1 MIDRIWLPIYG
12 QSYINNTVYGPIYGE
27 PYVGI
32 PYMVDHI
39 WFHIVT
45 IYGLPYM
52 IDGTVYAPIYGRP
65 YMDPVYGHLRPYM
78 VIFTTIYGFRI
89 WRPYM
94 VTLQDHIR
102 FTLEMYPL

>member
-1 MIDRIWLPIYG
+1 MVNHISLTIYEHYRICSHIWAPYVGIPYMIDRIWLPIYG

-39 WFHIVT
+39 WFDIAT

-52 IDGTVYAPIYGRP
+52 LNITVYGPI
-65 YMDPVYGHLRPYM
+65 
-78 VIFTTIYGFRI
+78 
-89 WRPYM
+89 
-94 VTLQDHIR
+94 
-102 FTLEMYPL
+102 